1 MLYILF
7 NLFLLSK
14 FIFLLLLSM
23 RLTYWRGVGVG
34 GGRLLMSPETQ
45 AYIMIVYVGTLK
57 IYVKKVNTESN
68 VLSIVCHT

>member
-23 RLTYWRGVGVG
+23 RLTYRR

>member
-14 FIFLLLLSM
+14 FIFLSLVSM
-23 RLTYWRGVGVG
+23 RLTYWRGGWV

>member
-23 RLTYWRGVGVG
+23 RLTYWRGG
-34 GGRLLMSPETQ
+34 GLLMSPETQ

>member
-1 MLYILF
+1 
-7 NLFLLSK
+7 
-14 FIFLLLLSM
+14 
-23 RLTYWRGVGVG
+23 
-34 GGRLLMSPETQ
+34 MSPETQ

>member
-23 RLTYWRGVGVG
+23 RLTYWR

>member
-23 RLTYWRGVGVG
+23 RLTYWRVG

>member
-1 MLYILF
+1 MYISVVAVYETHVLE
-7 NLFLLSK
+7 
-14 FIFLLLLSM
+14 
-23 RLTYWRGVGVG
+23 R

>member
-23 RLTYWRGVGVG
+23 RLTYWRG

-45 AYIMIVYVGTLK
+45 AYIMIVYVGSLK

-68 VLSIVCHT
+68 VLSTVCHT

>member
-23 RLTYWRGVGVG
+23 RLTYWRGG

>member
-23 RLTYWRGVGVG
+23 RLTIG
-34 GGRLLMSPETQ
+34 GGGEAFNEPR
-45 AYIMIVYVGTLK
+45 
-57 IYVKKVNTESN
+57 NTGLHHDCVCRHTKNICEESE
-68 VLSIVCHT
+68 H

>member
-1 MLYILF
+1 MYISVVAVYETHVLE
-7 NLFLLSK
+7 
-14 FIFLLLLSM
+14 
-23 RLTYWRGVGVG
+23 RG